1 MKPTTGDS
9 NPGYPSPPTVSQPPP
24 PTIPQR
30 IMFNRNYLISI
41 TGILRI
47 ALMVRLFFKIESF
60 WPHSSCLN
68 KC

>member
-9 NPGYPSPPTVSQPPP
+9 SAGMGYPAPPTVSQPPP

-30 IMFNRNYLISI
+30 IMFNRSYLISI

-47 ALMVRLFFKIESF
+47 ALIVKKILLKLIIS
-60 WPHSSCLN
+60 
-68 KC
+68 